1 MGSFDRVEVLLSDT
15 PSMTP
20 NTPENRSKQKLHEA
34 NHLWF
39 EPPDMGT
46 PSLDSREQETGQ
58 TLFG

>member
-1 MGSFDRVEVLLSDT
+1 
-15 PSMTP
+15 MTP